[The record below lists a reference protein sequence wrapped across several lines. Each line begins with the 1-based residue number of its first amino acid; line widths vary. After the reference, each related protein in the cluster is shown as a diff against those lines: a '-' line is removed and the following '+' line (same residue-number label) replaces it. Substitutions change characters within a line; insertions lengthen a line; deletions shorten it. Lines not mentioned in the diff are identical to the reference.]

1 MYIQVTNN
9 HGSTRDP
16 PVTIKASVVS
26 GLRTLPTERLK
37 ELAQIITD
45 PAENLGLNH
54 SLFGE
59 VKKHISLSSFLN
71 HSLHAQIPI
80 HSPSPAPSP
89 WQIYGTG
96 PAPTSS
102 PPSLPDFFHSIPPCS
117 NCYVSVP
124 PDAGEL
130 FPPSSR
136 YLPGSNSPKSSETHS
151 SLHSGLTDPPVP
163 STSYSNQISPSTS
176 PPAGS
181 APQISPS
188 DPYGPWRPVKR
199 NMKYLVSPP
208 RVLSSS
214 SPSWS
219 CKLLIFLNMILIP
232 LVGLEVWVLRVL
244 DRNCKTTGSLMV

>member
-9 HGSTRDP
+9 RGSTRDP

-45 PAENLGLNH
+45 PSENLGLNY
-54 SLFGE
+54 SVFGE
-59 VKKHISLSSFLN
+59 VKKQISLSSFLN
-71 HSLHAQIPI
+71 HSLHAQNPI
-80 HSPSPAPSP
+80 HSPSPR
-89 WQIYGTG
+89 QIYGTG
-96 PAPTSS
+96 PSPTSS
-102 PPSLPDFFHSIPPCS
+102 PPSLPNFFHSIPPCS
-117 NCYVSVP
+117 NCYASAP

-136 YLPGSNSPKSSETHS
+136 YLPGSNSPKSSETHGS
-151 SLHSGLTDPPVP
+151 PHSGLTDPPVP
-163 STSYSNQISPSTS
+163 STSYSNQVSPSISPPT
-176 PPAGS
+176 GS

-199 NMKYLVSPP
+199 NMKNVVSPP
-208 RVLSSS
+208 YVLSSS

-219 CKLLIFLNMILIP
+219 CKLMLQNMSYVFLLIFSNMILIP
-232 LVGLEVWVLRVL
+232 LVGLESWVLR
-244 DRNCKTTGSLMV
+244 C